1 MTNKVILIYALVIIE
16 VIAIFILGSKIYTM
30 QNNTAMIINPITKEN
45 LLFSSEGNL
54 KNFYEHKPK
63 RIMKDEGGKEIVNT
77 INSDALNERFEYT
90 TDKPKD
96 TFRIIS
102 LGDSFTYGFGVNTP
116 DNYSEVLEDLL
127 NNELYCKN
135 FKRFEVINLGVQGY
149 DIEYAAERFRRRGQK
164 YNPDLVIWL
173 IKDDDFFP
181 REVVLGPML
190 DSLERIQY
198 QKKALRL
205 FNTTYS
211 KNPLLFLLF
220 QITNKQRAALEDFTQ
235 SRDRTYMY
243 SKISLSSEETIPGDG
258 HPNKKGHRAFAE
270 GLFEYITQNKIIPC
284 D

>member
-102 LGDSFTYGFGVNTP
+102 LGGF
-116 DNYSEVLEDLL
+116 
-127 NNELYCKN
+127 LY
-135 FKRFEVINLGVQGY
+135 VW
-149 DIEYAAERFRRRGQK
+149 
-164 YNPDLVIWL
+164 IW
-173 IKDDDFFP
+173 
-181 REVVLGPML
+181 
-190 DSLERIQY
+190 
-198 QKKALRL
+198 
-205 FNTTYS
+205 
-211 KNPLLFLLF
+211 
-220 QITNKQRAALEDFTQ
+220 
-235 SRDRTYMY
+235 
-243 SKISLSSEETIPGDG
+243 
-258 HPNKKGHRAFAE
+258 
-270 GLFEYITQNKIIPC
+270 C
-284 D
+284 